1 MRRGRARYEW
11 LRGQMEKTKYE
22 VKRVAVF
29 SAVKTF
35 FLLGGFA
42 GFFMG
47 FMQWVLLRLIWSA
60 GVNAPL
66 QSGLFDLPEFADTLG
81 GIVGAAGLI
90 LPFLGAMGGAVT
102 GAVGALLLSAVY
114 NTGARIWGGLELE
127 LSTTVQIAKP
137 VLLAPARPG
146 EVTPLPGGP
155 STPESSPS
163 PAPMRDHNA
172 PPDRPSAAMFE

>member
-1 MRRGRARYEW
+1 
-11 LRGQMEKTKYE
+11 MEKTRYE
-22 VKRVAVF
+22 MKRVAIF

-42 GFFMG
+42 GFVMG
-47 FMQWVLLRLIWSA
+47 FMHWAMLRLIWWA
-60 GVNAPL
+60 GVNAPF
-66 QSGLFDLPEFADTLG
+66 QSGILGQPEVADMLG

-102 GAVGALLLSAVY
+102 GAVGAMLLAAVY

-127 LSTTVQIAKP
+127 LSPTSQAAKP
-137 VLLAPARPG
+137 VLLTPARPG
-146 EVTPLPGGP
+146 EATPLPTSA
-155 STPESSPS
+155 STPEASPS
-163 PAPMRDHNA
+163 PTPVPDRNA